1 MAYAVGEGDLTER
14 QRRFIE
20 VYMGEAGG
28 NAALAY
34 RTVYGED
41 MSDNVVASSA
51 SRLLANA
58 KVRAALDAR
67 IAEDPLV
74 ATRHQIQRRLTE
86 IALGRDRGAT
96 EIDENG
102 NRVERWGAKV
112 SDETK
117 AAELLLKTH
126 GALIDRHEL
135 TGKDGGPI
143 RLAAAHSDADIEAE
157 LERRG
162 FVRALPAGGENG

>member
-28 NAALAY
+28 NASQAY

-41 MSDNVVASSA
+41 SSDAVTASSA
-51 SRLLANA
+51 SRLLSNE
-58 KVRAALDAR
+58 KVRAALEAR
-67 IAEDPLV
+67 IADDPLV
-74 ATRHQIQRRLTE
+74 ASRHQIQRRLTVLAMGNQRGSVDDEWGTKPADE
-86 IALGRDRGAT
+86 I
-96 EIDENG
+96 
-102 NRVERWGAKV
+102 
-112 SDETK
+112 K
-117 AAELLLKTH
+117 AAELLMKSQ